1 LDPRRLPVDP
11 SGGLSDPWRPRS
23 IHQAPTASPGVRSKN
38 LTLQPVTPDLRP
50 QEWAIEAFTL
60 WELRNKTRPLLARRL
75 GLSDRSLARW
85 ASGERTPDLENV
97 AKTLFHLYAEG
108 CFDDL
113 AQASDLAWL
122 MGLKAQSLA
131 DSVQRIFA
139 AEIDAKV
146 REFLAWLRQA
156 RASEEAKG
164 LSQGFLPSL
173 PAYYVPTGLAHQV
186 KEALLTPREYR
197 VPLHQVVVL
206 HGGPGVGKTTTAACL
221 LRDEQVS
228 QFFRDGILF
237 IPLASEEDR
246 EQALWRACEQA
257 GLPVGEQETVADLQ
271 RALRQWAQQEA
282 RLALVVLDD
291 PQRAEDLMP
300 LLSVGPQVRILITCQ
315 DRRTVARA
323 LEEHWEPTS
332 ELVLW
337 KAVSGLEEAEG
348 LALLNRWRSQD
359 LLCEE
364 ERARQRVG
372 ELLRWHPAALRLY
385 AGEADTVSWQNV
397 ESLVLEGNLDPDDF
411 GELAS
416 WIQKSWERL
425 SLADQDALSGL
436 LHILREASTFGT
448 GFAAAVWDQELP
460 QAELRISRLEDRGLL
475 ERVSHEPRPWQ
486 EMIQQAYGGEERY
499 RLMPLFRLIDIHTS
513 EGSHDQIR
521 SGAEEVQWFRAVG
534 RRAKALPNGPGQIPW
549 RFRLAN
555 LLVLPFVWLL
565 RGEPGE
571 LEEQLIHL
579 WDRQGVRPPAEVWLT
594 FQKSRWLY
602 VPFGYTIG
610 TVLVVIGAW
619 YLGSAIREGEAAV
632 GLVTLACWA
641 TALLTFQLSVRQR
654 AWWLWL
660 LGLHGQETTELKWT
674 WRLARWFGL
683 RKPVGKTA
691 TVPRTARAPSSQ

>member
-1 LDPRRLPVDP
+1 MGVSRTLAAQTRP
-11 SGGLSDPWRPRS
+11 SGADCKT
-23 IHQAPTASPGVRSKN
+23 HGVRREN
-38 LTLQPVTPDLRP
+38 LTLQPIAPDHRP
-50 QEWAIEAFTL
+50 QEWAIHAFDL
-60 WELRNKTRPLLARRL
+60 WELKNKTRPLLARRL

-122 MGLKAQSLA
+122 MGLTAQSLA
-131 DSVQRIFA
+131 DLVQRIFA
-139 AEIDAKV
+139 TEIDAKV
-146 REFLAWLRQA
+146 REFLEWLWQA
-156 RASEEAKG
+156 TASEEAKG
-164 LSQGFLPSL
+164 LSPGFLPSL
-173 PAYYVPTGLAHQV
+173 PAYYVPTGLARQV

-197 VPLHQVVVL
+197 VPLHQVVAL
-206 HGGPGVGKTTTAACL
+206 HGGPGVGKTTTAASL
-221 LRDEQVS
+221 LCDEQVS
-228 QFFRDGILF
+228 QFFRDGTLF
-237 IPLASEEDR
+237 IPLANEEDR
-246 EQALWRACEQA
+246 GQALMRACEQA
-257 GLPVGEQETVADLQ
+257 GLPVGRHDTVADQ
-271 RALRQWAQQEA
+271 QQAFQQWAQQEA
-282 RLALVVLDD
+282 RLALLVLDD
-291 PQRAEDLMP
+291 PQRVEDLTP

-337 KAVSGLEEAEG
+337 TAVSGLEEAEG
-348 LALLNRWRSQD
+348 LVLLNRWRSQD
-359 LLCEE
+359 LLSEE

-372 ELLRWHPAALRLY
+372 ELLRWHPAALRLC
-385 AGEADTVSWQNV
+385 AGEANAVSWQNV

-425 SLADQDALSGL
+425 SLADQEALSDL
-436 LHILREASTFGT
+436 LRILREASTFGT

-460 QAELRISRLEDRGLL
+460 QAALRITRLEGRGLI
-475 ERVSHEPRPWQ
+475 ERVSQEPQPWQ
-486 EMIQQAYGGEERY
+486 TMIQQTYGGEERY
-499 RLMPLFRLIDIHTS
+499 RLMPLFRLIDIQTS

-521 SGAEEVQWFRAVG
+521 SGAEEVRWLRAVG
-534 RRAKALPNGPGQIPW
+534 RRARARPNGPGQIPW

-571 LEEQLIHL
+571 LEEQLMHL

-619 YLGSAIREGEAAV
+619 YLGSAIREGEAVV

-683 RKPVGKTA
+683 RKPAGNTA
-691 TVPRTARAPSSQ
+691 TVPRTARGPSQ

>member
-1 LDPRRLPVDP
+1 VEGYRTLTARPAPV
-11 SGGLSDPWRPRS
+11 GSDCK
-23 IHQAPTASPGVRSKN
+23 TCGVRRKN
-38 LTLQPVTPDLRP
+38 LTLQPIAPDLRP
-50 QEWAIEAFTL
+50 QEWAIEAYTL

-122 MGLKAQSLA
+122 MGLTAQSLA
-131 DSVQRIFA
+131 DLVQRIFA
-139 AEIDAKV
+139 TEIDAKV
-146 REFLAWLRQA
+146 REFLEWLRQA
-156 RASEEAKG
+156 KASEEAKG
-164 LSQGFLPSL
+164 LSQSFLPSL
-173 PAYYVPTGLAHQV
+173 PAYYVPTGLARQV
-186 KEALLTPREYR
+186 KEALLAPREYR

-206 HGGPGVGKTTTAACL
+206 HGGPGVGKTTTVASL

-228 QFFRDGILF
+228 QFFRDGTLF
-237 IPLASEEDR
+237 IPLANEQDR
-246 EQALWRACEQA
+246 ELALLRACEQA
-257 GLPVGEQETVADLQ
+257 GLSVARHDTVADQ
-271 RALRQWAQQEA
+271 QQAFQQWAQQEA

-323 LEEHWEPTS
+323 LEDHWEPTS

-359 LLCEE
+359 LLFEE

-397 ESLVLEGNLDPDDF
+397 ESLVLEGNLNPDDF

-425 SLADQDALSGL
+425 SLADQEALSSL
-436 LHILREASTFGT
+436 LRISREASTFGT
-448 GFAAAVWDQELP
+448 GFAAAVWNRELP
-460 QAELRISRLEDRGLL
+460 QAVLRISRLEDRGLI
-475 ERVSHEPRPWQ
+475 ERVSQEPQPWQ

-499 RLMPLFRLIDIHTS
+499 RLMPLFRLIDIQTS
-513 EGSHDQIR
+513 EGSHDRIR
-521 SGAEEVQWFRAVG
+521 SGAEEVQWLRAVG

-571 LEEQLIHL
+571 LEEQLMHL
-579 WDRQGVRPPAEVWLT
+579 WDRQGLRPPAEAWLT

-619 YLGSAIREGEAAV
+619 YLGSAIREGEVAV

-660 LGLHGQETTELKWT
+660 LGIHGQETTELKWT

-683 RKPVGKTA
+683 RRPAGKA
-691 TVPRTARAPSSQ
+691 AMVSRTARAPSSQ